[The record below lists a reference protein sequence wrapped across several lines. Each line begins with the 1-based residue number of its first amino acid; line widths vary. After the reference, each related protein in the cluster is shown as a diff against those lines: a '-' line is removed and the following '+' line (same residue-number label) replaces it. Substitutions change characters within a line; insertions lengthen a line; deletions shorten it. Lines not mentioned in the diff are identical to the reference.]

1 MHFLGVCMCECKRI
15 RTCGIVAC
23 IHPYRLIYQVNVHK
37 PFYSYTNMILPK
49 LLYFAR
55 YNVALSNCAIGDSC
69 VIHNGVC
76 IGQDGKA

>member
-1 MHFLGVCMCECKRI
+1 MQEHTDLWDCGMHTSI
-15 RTCGIVAC
+15 QA
-23 IHPYRLIYQVNVHK
+23 NVHK

-55 YNVALSNCAIGDSC
+55 YNVAFSNCAIDNSC